1 MININQHN
9 YEEFFLL
16 YVDGELSAT
25 DKLAVEQFVQTNP
38 GLATEL
44 DMFLQMQL
52 PDETVIFDDKYRL
65 YRNSIGEINQ
75 ENYEEAF
82 LLYMDN
88 ELTARTSE
96 KVETFVLQ
104 NPALQE
110 AFTLLK
116 KTKLTP
122 ETIQFHNKE
131 LLYKHE
137 RKEKPVFYIGWKR
150 IAIAASLLGIALL
163 AWTLIPENIDSNRS
177 FVKLDK
183 NGINDSPKHIILENP
198 IAIAPAQSSE
208 IQVSENHISEN
219 KIGKSVIQP
228 AKRIKSVGLNNE
240 VVRLFA
246 NNEVTETSSQK
257 IKETTVSTDLPNK
270 EAIPSFTEKHLI
282 ESTSLVN
289 NETKYSSNLLP
300 SSDVVQS
307 VVYKELDTE
316 YENKSIFVG
325 SLEINKDKLRG
336 FFRKAGSIFK
346 SKNIPEDEKQD
357 NPPSTNTRLLK

>member
-122 ETIQFHNKE
+122 ETIKE
-131 LLYKHE
+131 N
-137 RKEKPVFYIGWKR
+137 F
-150 IAIAASLLGIALL
+150 
-163 AWTLIPENIDSNRS
+163 
-177 FVKLDK
+177 
-183 NGINDSPKHIILENP
+183 
-198 IAIAPAQSSE
+198 
-208 IQVSENHISEN
+208 
-219 KIGKSVIQP
+219 
-228 AKRIKSVGLNNE
+228 
-240 VVRLFA
+240 
-246 NNEVTETSSQK
+246 
-257 IKETTVSTDLPNK
+257 
-270 EAIPSFTEKHLI
+270 
-282 ESTSLVN
+282 
-289 NETKYSSNLLP
+289 
-300 SSDVVQS
+300 
-307 VVYKELDTE
+307 
-316 YENKSIFVG
+316 
-325 SLEINKDKLRG
+325 
-336 FFRKAGSIFK
+336 
-346 SKNIPEDEKQD
+346 
-357 NPPSTNTRLLK
+357 